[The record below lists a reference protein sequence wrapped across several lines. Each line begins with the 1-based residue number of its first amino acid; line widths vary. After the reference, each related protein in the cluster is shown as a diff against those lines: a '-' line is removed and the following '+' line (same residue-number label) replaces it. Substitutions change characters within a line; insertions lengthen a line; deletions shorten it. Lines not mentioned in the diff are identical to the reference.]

1 MLNVYLTRSFK
12 FLSNILSRL
21 PFTFCRAMIAGP
33 ALKQPGQ
40 CINFLRNRQQAEL
53 AAGKTKSDRTTYD
66 SLRQMQTY
74 GKL

>member
-33 ALKQPGQ
+33 ALK
-40 CINFLRNRQQAEL
+40 
-53 AAGKTKSDRTTYD
+53 
-66 SLRQMQTY
+66 
-74 GKL
+74 